1 MSFSYISTL
10 VTFPFITG
18 VFILFFP
25 ISSHLSKRI
34 SLLVTV
40 VCFYLST
47 LMWVL
52 FDPSCDTFQFIETFS
67 WYPSSNVAISFGIDG
82 ISLMFILLTAFLV
95 PVCLLSS
102 WDAVKKKNHFF
113 ASHHFFALFLIM
125 ESFIF
130 IVFSSLDLIVFY
142 SFFEAVLMPIFLIIG
157 IWGSRER
164 KIRAAYLFFMYTL
177 FGSLLILLG
186 ILFIYL
192 ECGSTHY
199 LLLVE
204 NTFSPEKQ
212 KYLWLAFFF
221 SFAVKV
227 PIFPVHLWL
236 PEAHVEAPTAG
247 SVLLAGV
254 LLKLGTYGII
264 RYSLPLFPLASFYF
278 RPFVFA
284 IGSIAIIYTS
294 LTAIRQSDIKRVI
307 AYASVAHINIT
318 VLGLFSFNLVGFEGA
333 IFQILSHG
341 VVSGALFLCVGI
353 LYDRHHSRLIKYY
366 GGLVHTMPLFV
377 MFFLFFTIANIALP
391 GTSSFVGEFL
401 ILFGTFFANSFAAF
415 VAGLSMVLGSAYS
428 LWLFN
433 RLSYGNFKSQYVSV
447 SFDITK
453 REFFCFFPLIFLTFL
468 GGIYPNIFLKSLH
481 SCSFGLLCSFSLL
494 YDFYLHQQHKN
505 IDQKKYFHFS
515 GMPKSRCF
523 YPPVLFP

>member
-1 MSFSYISTL
+1 MPFSYISTL

-25 ISSHLSKRI
+25 ITPLHSKRI
-34 SLLVTV
+34 SLLVTI
-40 VCFYLST
+40 VCFYLSI
-47 LMWVL
+47 LIWVL
-52 FDPSCDTFQFIETFS
+52 FDYSNDTFQFVETFS
-67 WYPSSNVAISFGIDG
+67 WYPSSNVILSFGIDG
-82 ISLMFILLTAFLV
+82 ISLMFILLTAFLM
-95 PVCLLSS
+95 PICLLSS
-102 WDAVKKKNHFF
+102 WSSIKKKNNFF
-113 ASHHFFALFLIM
+113 AEHHFFALFLIL

-130 IVFSSLDLIVFY
+130 VVFSSLDLIVFY
-142 SFFEAVLMPIFLIIG
+142 SFFEAVLMPMFLIIG

-164 KIRAAYLFFMYTL
+164 KIRAAYLFFIYTL
-177 FGSLLILLG
+177 FGSLLMLLG

-199 LLLVE
+199 IILVE
-204 NTFSPEKQ
+204 NSFSPEKQ

-247 SVLLAGV
+247 SVLLAGI

-264 RYSLPLFPLASFYF
+264 RYSLPLFPLASVFF

-284 IGSIAIIYTS
+284 LGSVAIIYTS
-294 LTAIRQSDIKRVI
+294 ITAIRQSDIKRVI

-333 IFQILSHG
+333 IFQMLSHG
-341 VVSGALFLCVGI
+341 VVSGALFLCVGV

-366 GGLVHTMPLFV
+366 GGLVHTIPLFITL
-377 MFFLFFTIANIALP
+377 FLFFTIANIALP

-401 ILFGTFFANSFAAF
+401 ILFGTFYANSFTAFAAGSSI
-415 VAGLSMVLGSAYS
+415 VLSSAYS

-433 RLSYGNFKSQYVSV
+433 RLSYGNVKSQFINI

-453 REFFCFFPLIFLTFL
+453 REFYCFFPLVFLTL
-468 GGIYPNIFLKSLH
+468 VGGIYPNIFLKSLH
-481 SCSFGLLCSFSLL
+481 SCSAGLLCSFILSNDFNL
-494 YDFYLHQQHKN
+494 Y
-505 IDQKKYFHFS
+505 
-515 GMPKSRCF
+515 
-523 YPPVLFP
+523 